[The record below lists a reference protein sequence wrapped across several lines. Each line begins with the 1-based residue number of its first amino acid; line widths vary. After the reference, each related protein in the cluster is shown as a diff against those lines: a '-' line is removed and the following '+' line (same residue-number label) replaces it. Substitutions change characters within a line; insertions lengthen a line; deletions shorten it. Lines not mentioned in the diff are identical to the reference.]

1 MFRSLKNLYAF
12 PYNRNHLVFAT
23 YRFIYWKF
31 IRLLQLKNISY
42 KLWGNRYIHL
52 NYDSLQSM
60 WIMYN
65 YIVDWEEFNLISKIV
80 KPSDTVFDV
89 GANIGFYTIWMSKFV
104 KTGTIHCFEPD
115 SKTIKK
121 LELNIKKNNLDSI
134 VKINKCAVGDN
145 DGEVNFTEGM
155 DGENHIAAIDDESLP
170 VISCKILKL
179 DTYVSQQNIDRIK
192 YIKIDVEGFEYFV
205 LKGAMNLLQTKKID
219 IIQIEVND
227 TIKQA
232 GIVVEDIL
240 KLIDKFN
247 YTLCSYNV
255 ELNQLAPV
263 NYSTKRENYF
273 VVSSLVKTNEEL
285 ACQKL

>member
-1 MFRSLKNLYAF
+1 MISSIKSLYQAPYNKKHFFYALYRFFFWKIIRLFKLKNVQF
-12 PYNRNHLVFAT
+12 
-23 YRFIYWKF
+23 
-31 IRLLQLKNISY
+31 
-42 KLWGNRYIHL
+42 KLWNDKKIFL

-65 YIVDWEEFNLISKIV
+65 YIVDWEEFNLISKVI
-80 KPSDTVFDV
+80 KPSDTVFDI
-89 GANIGFYTIWMSKFV
+89 GANMGFYTIWMSKFV
-104 KTGTIHCFEPD
+104 KSGAIHCFEPD
-115 SKTIKK
+115 RNTIKK
-121 LELNIKKNNLDSI
+121 LQANIKKNNIESI
-134 VKINKCAVGDN
+134 TKINKCAVGDT
-145 DGEVNFTEGM
+145 DGIVNFTEGM
-155 DGENHIAAIDDESLP
+155 DEENHIAAIGNESLP

-205 LKGAMNLLQTKKID
+205 LKGAINLLQAKKID

-232 GIVVEDIL
+232 DVVVEDIL
-240 KLIDKFN
+240 ELINKFN
-247 YTLCSYNV
+247 YMLCSYNV

-263 NYSTKRENYF
+263 KYSTKRENYF